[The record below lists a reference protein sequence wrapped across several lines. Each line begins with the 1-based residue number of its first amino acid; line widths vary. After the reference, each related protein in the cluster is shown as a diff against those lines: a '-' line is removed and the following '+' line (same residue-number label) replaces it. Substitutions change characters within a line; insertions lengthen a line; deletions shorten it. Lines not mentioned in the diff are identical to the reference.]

1 MKGYCS
7 RCGCNYQIQ
16 PSYMGKLVAM
26 GLSGM
31 FAKTTIKNPLVAFGI
46 VAISTVI
53 GDFIDKKISESCPK
67 CGIVLQVLSN
77 IGAIEQL

>member
-1 MKGYCS
+1 MKYCS

-16 PSYMGKLVAM
+16 PSYTGKIVALGIS
-26 GLSGM
+26 GL
-31 FAKTTIKNPLVAFGI
+31 FAKSTTKNPWITFGI
-46 VAISTVI
+46 MAISTVI

-67 CGIVLQVLSN
+67 CGMVLQVLSD